1 MIYEYIIDIMHC
13 KKLINRK
20 GYTRKM
26 IEKKSE
32 RGSIVLFVLLVCL
45 FFVFTLTGIYVS
57 NLNNLKI
64 QERDISQIQEN
75 YARELN
81 NIEEVYAE
89 LKKNQN

>member
-1 MIYEYIIDIMHC
+1 
-13 KKLINRK
+13 
-20 GYTRKM
+20 M